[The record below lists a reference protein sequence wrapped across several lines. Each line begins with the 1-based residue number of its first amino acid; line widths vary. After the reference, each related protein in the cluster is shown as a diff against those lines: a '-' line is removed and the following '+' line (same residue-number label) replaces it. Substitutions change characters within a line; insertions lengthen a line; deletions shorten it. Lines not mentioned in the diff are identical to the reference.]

1 VSKPNDRE
9 VMARLV
15 KRWREIAALTR
26 DTAPAT
32 SDAILTCAAQVESA
46 FAAVDKEHADED

>member
-1 VSKPNDRE
+1 MSKPNDRE

-26 DTAPAT
+26 DAAPAT
-32 SDAILTCAAQVESA
+32 ADVILTCASQVESA
-46 FAAVDKEHADED
+46 FATVDKEHADED